1 MHERGA
7 EQAFTEFVR
16 QVEPRLRESLVAA
29 LGAEAGREAT
39 AEALAWTWEHWP
51 ELSEKDN
58 PAGYLY
64 RLGRNRGA
72 SLLRRRSAP
81 SLDAPLDPIDE
92 VPWVEPALPA
102 ALLHLSEMQRVT
114 VLLVHS
120 FGWTIRGVAS
130 HLGVSAGTVQN
141 HVARGMAKLRDE
153 LKVDAHV

>member
-7 EQAFTEFVR
+7 EEAFTEFVR

-29 LGAEAGREAT
+29 LGVEAGREAT

-72 SLLRRRSAP
+72 SLLRRRSARSIP
-81 SLDAPLDPIDE
+81 RRTPVDE
-92 VPWVEPALPA
+92 GPWVEPALPL
-102 ALLHLSEMQRVT
+102 ALMHLSEMQRVT

-120 FGWTIRGVAS
+120 FGWTFREVAS